1 MYALHAQT
9 FAALRAIVGKT
20 SRAIATRSDSA
31 RARAC
36 AVGVTAAVV
45 YLASVDKLE
54 CSAFAGVRLEIVF
67 VRMVLGPVS
76 ELEPGVSKVSVEQI
90 VICSVLLRPFLEG

>member
-1 MYALHAQT
+1 MRA
-9 FAALRAIVGKT
+9 FAFA
-20 SRAIATRSDSA
+20 
-31 RARAC
+31 
-36 AVGVTAAVV
+36 VTAAVV
-45 YLASVDKLE
+45 CLARLGKLE

-76 ELEPGVSKVSVEQI
+76 ELEPGVSKVFVEQI